1 MPPQRQTS
9 PRTKTKTVK
18 TARLAAA
25 STVKAGD
32 HVQTNAREKSR
43 VVTGAFA
50 TDTGKLRITF
60 ETGSEKIVLPEDQ
73 VIVTDI
79 EKVEVP
85 A

>member
-50 TDTGKLRITF
+50 TDTGKAPDHVRDRLR
-60 ETGSEKIVLPEDQ
+60 EGRPSG
-73 VIVTDI
+73 
-79 EKVEVP
+79 
-85 A
+85 